1 MFFANF
7 CKYNAVYLQKF
18 TIFPFFCKYNA
29 VFLQKTY
36 ANSRSIS
43 SNNANTSSILLTMRV
58 CSESGGRGMR

>member
-18 TIFPFFCKYNA
+18 AIFPFFCKYNA

-36 ANSRSIS
+36 FP
-43 SNNANTSSILLTMRV
+43 
-58 CSESGGRGMR
+58 